1 MKMKNLNLE
10 SVKTARGKLLASI
23 QPVGVEKLPIAQVQG
38 RVLAEDFLAPIAF
51 PIFATSSMDGF
62 ALRAADIQSAGES
75 NPVKLKVIGDIP
87 AGTYSEQQVP
97 AGATMRIMTGA
108 PLPPGADTVLPV
120 ELTDIQ
126 ERGPDFPLPSYIKAF
141 RALKPGK
148 HVRPIGQDFRPGDQ
162 LLERGRL
169 LRPQEIALLAMNGAE
184 QVAVHKLVKIALFSS
199 GNELRQPGQG
209 LGPGQIYES
218 NSFSISAQASQL
230 GAEIIQLPI
239 APDNLREVVAILDQ
253 AAKAQPDLI
262 LSSAGVSVGSHDYVR
277 DAIESNGELAL
288 WRVNMRPGKPLAFG
302 QYRGIPL
309 IALPG
314 NPVSSFVSFEV
325 FAKPAIRK
333 MSGLA
338 SQPRLKLWAYLAEEV
353 RSDGRESYLRGLY
366 SGDKPKLRVELTG
379 HQASGNLFSLVQ
391 ANCLLRIPA
400 GKKKLKA
407 EEKVEIWPL

>member
-1 MKMKNLNLE
+1 MNLE
-10 SVKTARGKLLASI
+10 SVKAARSKLLASL
-23 QPVGVEKLPIAQVQG
+23 QPVGLEELPLAQAQG

-51 PIFATSSMDGF
+51 PLFATSSMDGF
-62 ALRAADIQSAGES
+62 ALKAADIQSAGES
-75 NPVKLKVIGDIP
+75 SPVELKVIGDIP
-87 AGTYSEQQVP
+87 AGTYTEKEVP
-97 AGATMRIMTGA
+97 AGTTMRIMTGA
-108 PLPPGADTVLPV
+108 PLPPGTDTVLPV

-126 ERGPDFPLPSYIKAF
+126 ERGPDFPLPATMKAF
-141 RALKPGK
+141 KALKPGK
-148 HVRPIGQDFRPGDQ
+148 HVRPVGQDFQPGDQ
-162 LLERGRL
+162 LLEQGSH

-184 QVAVHKLVKIALFSS
+184 RVAAHKLVRVALFSS
-199 GNELRQPGQG
+199 GDELRQPGQT

-230 GAEIIQLPI
+230 GAEIVQLPI
-239 APDNLREVVAILDQ
+239 APDDLQAIIAILDQ
-253 AAKAQPDLI
+253 AAEAQPDLI

-302 QYRGIPL
+302 HYRGIPL

-325 FAKPAIRK
+325 FAKPAIQK

-338 SQPRLKLWAYLAEEV
+338 SQPRLKLWARLAEEV
-353 RSDGRESYLRGLY
+353 DSDGRESYLRGRY
-366 SGDKPKLRVELTG
+366 SAEKSKFQVELTG
-379 HQASGNLFSLVQ
+379 HQGSGNLFSLVQ

-407 EEKVEIWPL
+407 GAKVEAWLI